1 MVTAWR
7 NIHGAAS
14 YLPGPLALLPALL
27 CHVPARS
34 SWELTFPECITQ
46 FPGLTQSD
54 STSGKQQQVTGGQRE
69 RDLRSLLSHGSGRGC
84 VPLGPHLQPRSPSSL
99 ASAGTGLNDNTRT
112 SSGLC
117 RRRSVKS
124 FLLLMAP
131 GCLIISLALYLSAN
145 IPLITFL
152 SV

>member
-1 MVTAWR
+1 MF
-7 NIHGAAS
+7 
-14 YLPGPLALLPALL
+14 
-27 CHVPARS
+27 S
-34 SWELTFPECITQ
+34 SKISDCLVHTGSSADVWGTFPLPCSCPEQ
-46 FPGLTQSD
+46 LGADVSRMHHSVSWASATQSD

>member
-1 MVTAWR
+1 MVLPPICLALWLYSLPFSAMLLP
-7 NIHGAAS
+7 GAADIS
-14 YLPGPLALLPALL
+14 RMHHSA
-27 CHVPARS
+27 
-34 SWELTFPECITQ
+34 SWAFGTQ
-46 FPGLTQSD
+46 WD

-131 GCLIISLALYLSAN
+131 ECLIISLALYLSAN

>member
-1 MVTAWR
+1 MEKYTWCCFLSAWPSGSTPCPSLPCSCPEQL
-7 NIHGAAS
+7 GADVSRMHHSVSWAS
-14 YLPGPLALLPALL
+14 A
-27 CHVPARS
+27 
-34 SWELTFPECITQ
+34 
-46 FPGLTQSD
+46 TQSD

-112 SSGLC
+112 CSGLC

-152 SV
+152 PV

>member
-1 MVTAWR
+1 MVTAQR
-7 NIHGAAS
+7 NIHSSSAYTLPFSAML
-14 YLPGPLALLPALL
+14 LPGWLGADL
-27 CHVPARS
+27 S
-34 SWELTFPECITQ
+34 SMHPSPSWASGTQ
-46 FPGLTQSD
+46 WD
-54 STSGKQQQVTGGQRE
+54 STSGKQLQVAGGQRE

-99 ASAGTGLNDNTRT
+99 ASAGTGLSDYTRT

-145 IPLITFL
+145 IPLITFSL
-152 SV
+152 V